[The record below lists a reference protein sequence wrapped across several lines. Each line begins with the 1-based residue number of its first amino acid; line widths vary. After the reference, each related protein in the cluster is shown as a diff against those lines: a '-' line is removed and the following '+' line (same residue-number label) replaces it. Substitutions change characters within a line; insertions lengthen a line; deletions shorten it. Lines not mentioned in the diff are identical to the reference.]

1 MPEFE
6 FDSRE
11 RITKGELLFFSWFDN
26 LRFFVQTLSAIIFYL
41 FIDGS
46 VWETINICNLNF
58 VFWNN
63 DICMQMNIR

>member
-1 MPEFE
+1 MSEFE

-26 LRFFVQTLSAIIFYL
+26 LRFFVQTLSATILYL
-41 FIDGS
+41 FIDG
-46 VWETINICNLNF
+46 NICNLNF

-63 DICMQMNIR
+63 DICVTVNIR